1 MLCYDTRQKNS
12 FQEDRHIPIS
22 EGTILALKANKIREI
37 TMKKKKKK
45 ALKHINKRQER
56 YQGYNP
62 EIKVKN
68 KTFQTSQ

>member
-1 MLCYDTRQKNS
+1 MK
-12 FQEDRHIPIS
+12 
-22 EGTILALKANKIREI
+22 K
-37 TMKKKKKK
+37 KKKKKK

-56 YQGYNP
+56 YPGYNP